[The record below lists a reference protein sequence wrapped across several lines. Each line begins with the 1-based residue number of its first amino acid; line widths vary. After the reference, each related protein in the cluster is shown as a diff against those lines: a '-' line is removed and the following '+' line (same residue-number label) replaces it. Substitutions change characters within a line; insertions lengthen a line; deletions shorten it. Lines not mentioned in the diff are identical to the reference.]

1 MIVKMDLAKLLPR
14 GFRIGQMFQPRA
26 ITLMRP
32 KSAEGDQDE
41 KLLSLAADSSTCC
54 LVVTSNSKPDNPI
67 IYVNAGFTVMTGYG
81 PKEALGRDLRFLRG
95 PETDPAAI
103 ADIRE
108 ALSSGHSIQRELL
121 NYRKSGEAFWNDLT
135 IDPIR
140 DSRGRLIGFV
150 AFMVDSSARHAE
162 HAKQSAALRRLETI
176 TSNTPGYVFQRVLKP
191 DGSISY
197 DYLSP
202 SLFRALGLPEDT
214 DWSAGQNFAWFL
226 PGDREDFLRLT
237 NQSAADMTHLSCD
250 IRVMSAAG
258 AELWFRTD
266 SAPRRLP
273 NGDTVWEGLA
283 LDVTA
288 EKAAKAELDFLARH
302 DVLTRLPNRFF
313 FNTVVCEALSRP
325 VEAARETV
333 LFHIDLC
340 SFAAVIDTW
349 GEARA
354 DKLLRRFAL
363 RLTEMAETLAGVATR
378 LGGDE
383 FGLLLPNRAPDTPA
397 LEIARRVC
405 AEIGRPNIIDG
416 DTIVVEACIGIA
428 DSSLGMADIPHGQD
442 RAAEMMKRA
451 RLALGAA
458 KREGG
463 GAIVLYSSANVDG
476 EIDGA
481 VLETSLRAAIETEQF
496 EMHYQP
502 LVDLASGRIIGAE
515 ALVRWRHPEFG
526 LIRPDLFI
534 PIAEAT
540 RLIVPLGN
548 WITRA
553 VMRQTL
559 AWKREGISA
568 PRISI
573 NLSSVQLQSAAF
585 VEMVER
591 ALAETGSNGADFEF
605 ELTEGV
611 LIDPSP
617 EISARL
623 AELKALGFTLSLDDF
638 GSGHASFAYLRRFPV
653 DKIKIDQTFVRQL
666 TVGSSDAMIV
676 RAMIGMAHSLG
687 LDVIAEGIE
696 TRRQRDLLVE
706 EGCGSGQ
713 GYFFSR
719 PLKPEDFASMMEQGV
734 LLPSSGAAPIEHRG
748 G

>member
-1 MIVKMDLAKLLPR
+1 
-14 GFRIGQMFQPRA
+14 
-26 ITLMRP
+26 
-32 KSAEGDQDE
+32 
-41 KLLSLAADSSTCC
+41 
-54 LVVTSNSKPDNPI
+54 
-67 IYVNAGFTVMTGYG
+67 
-81 PKEALGRDLRFLRG
+81 
-95 PETDPAAI
+95 
-103 ADIRE
+103 
-108 ALSSGHSIQRELL
+108 
-121 NYRKSGEAFWNDLT
+121 
-135 IDPIR
+135 
-140 DSRGRLIGFV
+140 
-150 AFMVDSSARHAE
+150 
-162 HAKQSAALRRLETI
+162 
-176 TSNTPGYVFQRVLKP
+176 
-191 DGSISY
+191 
-197 DYLSP
+197 
-202 SLFRALGLPEDT
+202 
-214 DWSAGQNFAWFL
+214 
-226 PGDREDFLRLT
+226 
-237 NQSAADMTHLSCD
+237 
-250 IRVMSAAG
+250 
-258 AELWFRTD
+258 
-266 SAPRRLP
+266 
-273 NGDTVWEGLA
+273 
-283 LDVTA
+283 
-288 EKAAKAELDFLARH
+288 
-302 DVLTRLPNRFF
+302 
-313 FNTVVCEALSRP
+313 
-325 VEAARETV
+325 
-333 LFHIDLC
+333 
-340 SFAAVIDTW
+340 
-349 GEARA
+349 
-354 DKLLRRFAL
+354 
-363 RLTEMAETLAGVATR
+363 
-378 LGGDE
+378 
-383 FGLLLPNRAPDTPA
+383 
-397 LEIARRVC
+397 
-405 AEIGRPNIIDG
+405 
-416 DTIVVEACIGIA
+416 
-428 DSSLGMADIPHGQD
+428 
-442 RAAEMMKRA
+442 
-451 RLALGAA
+451 
-458 KREGG
+458 
-463 GAIVLYSSANVDG
+463 
-476 EIDGA
+476 
-481 VLETSLRAAIETEQF
+481 
-496 EMHYQP
+496 MHYQP

-585 VEMVER
+585 VDMVER

-748 G
+748 A